1 MVDGMQSNGPTIH
14 HSQWS
19 RFDPPFVALCRMLQK
34 MLRIRSRLSPAQF
47 AALALLTC
55 EQWANILHK
64 DDVALCKKRKNYFAY
79 LTALISR
86 YRDAAT

>member
-1 MVDGMQSNGPTIH
+1 MQSNGPTIH

-19 RFDPPFVALCRMLQK
+19 RFDLRFVALCSMLQK
-34 MLRIRSRLSPAQF
+34 MLQIRSRLRPAQF

-64 DDVALCKKRKNYFAY
+64 DDVALCKKRKNYLAY
-79 LTALISR
+79 LIELISR